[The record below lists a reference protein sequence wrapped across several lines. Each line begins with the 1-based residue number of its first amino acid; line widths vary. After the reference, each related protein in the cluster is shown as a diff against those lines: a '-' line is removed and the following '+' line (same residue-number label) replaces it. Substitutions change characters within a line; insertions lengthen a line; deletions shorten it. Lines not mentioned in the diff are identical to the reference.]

1 MYDKLV
7 EKVNNINTSGV
18 SLKTKY
24 NEDKSELE
32 KQVPDTNELVK
43 KTNYNNKITQ
53 IANKISYI
61 SGLAVNAAL
70 TAVESKIPNISSLVK
85 KTDCITKIT
94 EIEKKITD
102 HNHDKYITTEFH
114 KLTAESFAAR
124 LKQANLVLKTDFD
137 DKLKS
142 LNQKI
147 NSYKTKHLLSE
158 NELKKLQRFDSIY
171 FRGKSHFEEDGTQN
185 NLQPM
190 YSCFKWVSSVGG
202 GNYIYFWKSKGL
214 SDDNIIAANTGDYK
228 LNQELSFFLVFKQK

>member
-94 EIEKKITD
+94 EIEKKISD
-102 HNHDKYITTEFH
+102 HNHDKYITTEFN

-171 FRGKSHFEEDGTQN
+171 FRGKSHFEEDGTQS

-190 YSCFKWVSSVGG
+190 YSCFK
-202 GNYIYFWKSKGL
+202 
-214 SDDNIIAANTGDYK
+214 
-228 LNQELSFFLVFKQK
+228 